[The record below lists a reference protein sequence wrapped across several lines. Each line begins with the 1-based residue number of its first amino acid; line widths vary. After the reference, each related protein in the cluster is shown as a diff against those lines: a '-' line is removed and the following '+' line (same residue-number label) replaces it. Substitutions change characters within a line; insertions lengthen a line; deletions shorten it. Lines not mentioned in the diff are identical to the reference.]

1 MLNIGY
7 HSTAVLCKD
16 SSVKRQLQM
25 LLPQQWNKQKYLLQS
40 PVLDEVLGALD
51 VNSLWQIK
59 VFGGSSA
66 ESSLACSEI
75 DES

>member
-25 LLPQQWNKQKYLLQS
+25 LLPQQWNIQKYLLQS

-51 VNSLWQIK
+51 VNSL
-59 VFGGSSA
+59 
-66 ESSLACSEI
+66 
-75 DES
+75 

>member
-1 MLNIGY
+1 
-7 HSTAVLCKD
+7 
-16 SSVKRQLQM
+16 M
-25 LLPQQWNKQKYLLQS
+25 LLPQQWNIQKYLLQS

-51 VNSLWQIK
+51 VNSLRQIK

-66 ESSLACSEI
+66 ESSLSCSEI